1 MFLVSVIGSI
11 FFCVQNYNL
20 MLLSFFVSTLQFLGV
35 FFLVL
40 VVFNLMIVVHE
51 LGHFLA
57 ARWRGLR
64 VDKFQI
70 WFGKCIWKKTIDG
83 VQYGLGTIPAGGF
96 VSLPQMAMEA
106 IEGKSDADDL
116 PPVSPLDKIIV
127 AFAGPL
133 FSFLLA
139 ILFAVVV
146 WIVKYPESRAS
157 NSTTIGF
164 VEEGSPAEK
173 AGLLPGDTVQTIDG
187 RAVTTFGGMSESI
200 QWEVISS
207 KKDRLEFEVVRDGK
221 TLKIPVDAPVG
232 KVPDSVKR
240 YQRIF
245 LRPPLRQVGVGPE
258 STPVLVGKIMEN
270 SPAAAAG
277 LKEGDQIVAMDGK
290 ALYNFYGMVQHVSRN
305 NPDSVLFKILRDGQ
319 TMEIAVKPRVPED
332 LGDYP
337 KERRMGMGEMQ
348 QGDPRRPLQFRDN
361 QLKRDNPVA
370 LIVKPLKTMYNT
382 ITAVT
387 TPGSGVSAA
396 HLSGAPMIV
405 YIYYKLFKNP
415 DGWRLVLWFSVFL
428 NVNLAIMN
436 LLPIPVLDGGHITM
450 SLYEMIVRRP
460 VPAEILKVLY
470 TGCAF
475 LLFGFMIF
483 IAGFD
488 FRDIFDDVTVQQ
500 KKPFRFLD
508 SGATP

>member
-1 MFLVSVIGSI
+1 MVVSFL
-11 FFCVQNYNL
+11 
-20 MLLSFFVSTLQFLGV
+20 VSTLQFLGV

-70 WFGKCIWKKTIDG
+70 WFGKCIWKKTING

-96 VSLPQMAMEA
+96 VLLPQMAMEA
-106 IEGKSDADDL
+106 VEGKIESEEPL
-116 PPVSPLDKIIV
+116 PPVSPMDKIIV

-139 ILFAVVV
+139 IFFAVVV

-164 VEEGSPAEK
+164 VEADSPAER
-173 AGLLPGDTVQTIDG
+173 AGLQPGDVVRTVNG
-187 RAVTTFGGMSESI
+187 RQVTTFGGMSESI
-200 QWEVISS
+200 QWEVMSS
-207 KKDRLEFEVVRDGK
+207 KDNLLRFEVVRDGK
-221 TLKIPVDAPVG
+221 TLVIPVEAPVP
-232 KVPDSVKR
+232 KIPDSVKWH
-240 YQRIF
+240 QRLF
-245 LRPPLRQVGVGPE
+245 LRPPFRQVGVGPE
-258 STPVLVGKIMEN
+258 STPVLVGKVMEN
-270 SPAAAAG
+270 SPAAEAG
-277 LKEGDQIVAMDGK
+277 LKEGDQILRLEGK
-290 ALYNFYGMVQHVSRN
+290 PIYHFYAILQHVSRVKPETVN
-305 NPDSVLFKILRDGQ
+305 FQLLRDGKQ
-319 TMEIAVKPRVPED
+319 IEIAVHPRVPED
-332 LGDYP
+332 LGDFP
-337 KERRMGMGEMQ
+337 KEPRIGMGEMQ
-348 QGDPRRPLQFRDN
+348 EGDPRRPLQFRDN
-361 QLKRDNPVA
+361 QLKRDTPMA

-382 ITAVT
+382 LTAVT
-387 TPGSGVSAA
+387 TPGTGVNAM

-450 SLYEMIVRRP
+450 SIYEMVVRRP
-460 VPAEILKVLY
+460 IPAEIMKVLY
-470 TGCAF
+470 SGCAL

-488 FRDIFDDVTVQQ
+488 FRDIFSDVSTQQ
-500 KKPFRFLD
+500 KKPFRFLET
-508 SGATP
+508 GATP